1 MTKPRGG
8 HLLATVLFTD
18 IVDSS
23 KVAGELGDRRWRVLL
38 ARHHVIVRRALK
50 RYRGREIDNAGDGFF
65 ASFDDQVDAIRSAC
79 AISDGVRSL
88 GVEIRAGLHV
98 GQAEIVGKKLG
109 GIVVHAGARVMSEAD
124 PGEVLVSGVL
134 KELVPGSGF
143 TFHYR
148 GTRRL
153 KGIDGDW
160 DLFAVTSVDGTRR
173 PDAADP
179 VEAARL
185 RESIQSLPLVERRL
199 SRLGIAILGV
209 VLAMV
214 VGFIA
219 LKRPEPAHAVQVQPN
234 SLAKI
239 DTKTNAIVSDVMVA
253 DPGGSQLTAVPPD
266 EIWVL
271 SKEKQVISVVKTTTG
286 EVTPVP
292 AFGGVANSETYA
304 GFGIVFAFGSVWVTG
319 GNSELVEFS
328 PNGTVFRKPL
338 RIRGAPALLAQGF
351 GHVWVA
357 VHEVARGVTVDV
369 RQRLVEIDPGS
380 GRVVGTANI
389 GPALNGIGVGEGSVW
404 VSSYTEGTISKID
417 PHSLK
422 TKTFRVGELQPSV
435 AGAGTFFEPGGP
447 ATVATGFGSV
457 WVSDVKLG
465 IVYRIDPAT
474 NKTQTRIH
482 VGEPGSSYGSD
493 ILAADG
499 SMWVASPTSKTVVR
513 IDPLTNEIE
522 ATIPFPYTPN
532 GLAASAGAVW
542 VTINP

>member
-1 MTKPRGG
+1 MSRARGG
-8 HLLATVLFTD
+8 HVLATVLFTD

-23 KVAGELGDRRWRVLL
+23 QLATELGDRRWRVLL
-38 ARHHVIVRRALK
+38 ARHHTLVRKELK
-50 RYRGREIDNAGDGFF
+50 RYHGREIDNAGDGFF
-65 ASFDDQVDAIRSAC
+65 ASFGDQVNAIRCAS
-79 AISDGVRSL
+79 AISVDVKAL
-88 GVEIRAGLHV
+88 GIDIRAGLHV
-98 GQAEIVGKKLG
+98 GQAEVLGKKLG
-109 GIVVHAGARVMSEAD
+109 GVVVHTGARIMSESN
-124 PGEVLVSGVL
+124 PGEVLVSSIL
-134 KELVPGSGF
+134 KDLVPGSDF
-143 TFHYR
+143 TFVNR
-148 GTRRL
+148 GTHRL
-153 KGIDGDW
+153 KGIDGNW
-160 DLFAVTSVDGTRR
+160 NLFAVTAVDGIAR
-173 PDAADP
+173 PGPSDP
-179 VEAARL
+179 LEAARL
-185 RESIQSLPLVERRL
+185 REGIEPPPLIERR
-199 SRLGIAILGV
+199 SGRVGIAILAVALAIV
-209 VLAMV
+209 VT
-214 VGFIA
+214 FIA
-219 LKRPEPAHAVQVQPN
+219 VKRPEPALAVQVQPN

-239 DTKTNAIVSDVMVA
+239 DTKTNAIVSDIPVA
-253 DPGGSQLTAVPPD
+253 APGGSQLTAVPPD

-271 SKEKQVISVVKTTTG
+271 SQEKQVISVVKTTTG

-304 GFGIVFAFGSVWVTG
+304 GYGIVYAFGSVWVTG
-319 GNSELVEFS
+319 GHSELVEFS
-328 PNGTVFRKPL
+328 LNGTVFRKPL
-338 RIRGAPALLAQGF
+338 TIRGAPALLAQGF

-357 VHEVARGVTVDV
+357 VHEVSRGATVDV
-369 RQRLVEIDPGS
+369 RQRLVEVDSGS
-380 GRVVGTANI
+380 GRVVGSAKI
-389 GPALNGIGVGEGSVW
+389 EPALNGIGVGEGSVW

-417 PHSLK
+417 PHTLK
-422 TKTFRVGELQPSV
+422 THTFRVGERQPSA
-435 AGAGTFFEPGGP
+435 AGSGTFFEPGGP

-482 VGEPGSSYGSD
+482 VGEPGSSFASD